1 VLREFL
7 DQGLSDQ
14 LMARAFVQLHAR
26 HVSEICDRAIR
37 FYQKYGIQMCGEYDF
52 PAEEHIDLE
61 WLMKKANF
69 RGINKF

>member
-1 VLREFL
+1 MLREFL

-14 LMARAFVQLHAR
+14 LMAWAFFQLQAR
-26 HVSEICDRAIR
+26 HVSEIYDRAFR
-37 FYQKYGIQMCGEYDF
+37 LYQKYGFQMCGEYDF

-61 WLMKKANF
+61 WIMKKANF